1 MTIGEVAVLAAVAAL
16 LAVAGRRAA
25 GYVAWDLAH
34 PAPVTPAEAASGRVT
49 GRAARR
55 AAAREARRSG
65 EAILVVGSALP
76 VVLAAPASYV
86 LGRLLVG

>member
-1 MTIGEVAVLAAVAAL
+1 V

-25 GYVAWDLAH
+25 VYVAWDLTH
-34 PAPVTPAEAASGRVT
+34 PAADEPATAVVGGRAAS
-49 GRAARR
+49 RAARR
-55 AAAREARRSG
+55 SAARDARRSG

>member
-1 MTIGEVAVLAAVAAL
+1 LAAVAGV

-25 GYVAWDLAH
+25 VYVAWDLTH
-34 PAPVTPAEAASGRVT
+34 PAAAEPAVAVGGRAAS
-49 GRAARR
+49 RAARR
-55 AAAREARRSG
+55 SAARDVRRSG

-76 VVLAAPASYV
+76 LVLAAPASYV